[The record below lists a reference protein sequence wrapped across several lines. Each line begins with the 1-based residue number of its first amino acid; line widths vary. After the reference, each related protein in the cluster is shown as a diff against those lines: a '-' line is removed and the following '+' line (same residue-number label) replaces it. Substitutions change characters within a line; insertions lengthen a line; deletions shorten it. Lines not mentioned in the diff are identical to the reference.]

1 MDIKKYI
8 LEHCKNL
15 LSILKLDTKG
25 FKQLVSLYRTLS
37 IIKYAKQNLT
47 GGDKANKRRRT
58 TLSYFKHLIFVNNA
72 NVRLIV
78 PRCSQ
83 TRVNFIK

>member
-47 GGDKANKRRRT
+47 GDINNIRKRT
-58 TLSYFKHLIFVNNA
+58 SLSYFKHLIFVENA
-72 NVRLIV
+72 NVRFIV
-78 PRCSQ
+78 PTCSQ
-83 TRVNFIK
+83 TGVNLIK